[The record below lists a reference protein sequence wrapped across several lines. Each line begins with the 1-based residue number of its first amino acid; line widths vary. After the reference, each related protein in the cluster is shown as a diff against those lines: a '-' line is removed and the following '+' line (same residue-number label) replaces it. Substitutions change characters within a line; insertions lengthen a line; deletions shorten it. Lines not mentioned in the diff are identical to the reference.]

1 MLIRQKSNL
10 EQFFYSSWKW
20 VVKQQRKL
28 APSTMHLAQELL
40 RNECTVQWWFKKFC
54 KGDQSLKDECSGWPL
69 EVDSDQLRG
78 SLKLILFQLHEK
90 LLKNSVSA
98 LLCFGIWP
106 WQQIGKVKKLSKW
119 VPHELTTNQKFHF
132 KVLSSLILCN
142 NNKPFL
148 NHTVMCEKKWILYDS
163 WWWPAKWLDWEASK
177 HFPKPNLHQKK
188 VVCCRSHPLQHS
200 ESQRNHFI
208 WIVCSANRWVA
219 SKTATPAAGIA
230 QQKGPNSSA

>member
-1 MLIRQKSNL
+1 MEMMLDK
-10 EQFFYSSWKW
+10 
-20 VVKQQRKL
+20 KQ
-28 APSTMHLAQELL
+28 SQELSYK
-40 RNECTVQWWFKKFC
+40 FKMGHKAVETTCNINNAF
-54 KGDQSLKDECSGWPL
+54 GPHLSGTANRQCSG
-69 EVDSDQLRG
+69 G
-78 SLKLILFQLHEK
+78 SGSFAKETRALKMRSIVASHQKLTTTNWEPSPKLILLQLHKNLPKTQCPSWSFSIWSK
-90 LLKNSVSA
+90 LERWKNSVSGC
-98 LLCFGIWP
+98 LMSWP
-106 WQQIGKVKKLSKW
+106 QIKTIVFWKES
-119 VPHELTTNQKFHF
+119 P
-132 KVLSSLILCN
+132 SLILCN